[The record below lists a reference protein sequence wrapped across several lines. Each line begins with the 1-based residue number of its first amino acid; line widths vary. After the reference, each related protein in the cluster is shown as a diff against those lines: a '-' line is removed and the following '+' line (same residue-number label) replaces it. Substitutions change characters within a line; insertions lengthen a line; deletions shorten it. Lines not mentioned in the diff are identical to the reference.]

1 MDVRQ
6 FYKKVREVQSGIG
19 EPFVYVT
26 SLETSDGGRPG
37 LVVEVSRE
45 LAARLLVES
54 RVTRSSQ
61 AEVDVYRRTQ
71 QSARKAAER
80 AELAKT
86 IQVAVI
92 REPDRAPQDRKP
104 ADES

>member
-6 FYKKVREVQSGIG
+6 FYKKIREVQGGI
-19 EPFVYVT
+19 EEAFVFVT

-37 LVVEVSRE
+37 LVSEVSRE

-54 RVTRSSQ
+54 RVTRSLQ
-61 AEVDVYRRTQ
+61 AEIDAYRRTQ
-71 QSARKAAER
+71 QDARKAAER

-86 IQVAVI
+86 IQVALI
-92 REPDRAPQDRKP
+92 REPDRSPHDNKP
-104 ADES
+104 GDK

>member
-26 SLETSDGGRPG
+26 SLETSDGGRAG
-37 LVVEVSRE
+37 SVSEVSRE
-45 LAARLLVES
+45 LAARLLVEGKAA
-54 RVTRSSQ
+54 RSSQ
-61 AEVDVYRRTQ
+61 AEIEVYRRTQ
-71 QSARKAAER
+71 QDARKAAER

-92 REPDRAPQDRKP
+92 REPDRAPHDKRPGEK
-104 ADES
+104 